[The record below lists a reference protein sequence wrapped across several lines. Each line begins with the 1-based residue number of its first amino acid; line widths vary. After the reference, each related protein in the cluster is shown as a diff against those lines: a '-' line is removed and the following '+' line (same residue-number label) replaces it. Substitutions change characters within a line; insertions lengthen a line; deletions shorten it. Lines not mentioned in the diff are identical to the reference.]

1 MRRITSL
8 TAALTFLLVVLTS
21 IILYIVP
28 QGRVAYWADWRLWG
42 LSKTDWGNI
51 HINLGFLFLIA
62 LGLHIYYNWKPL
74 MAYLKDRARR
84 FKLFTREFNIAL
96 AITVLCTLGSYFL
109 IPPFSWVMA
118 LNDHF
123 KETASAKYGEPPY
136 GHAELSTLKSFTGK
150 MNLDLANSLILLEES
165 GYRDASA
172 DATLAEIAK
181 RNGVAPQ
188 QIFMVIQPAALQTE
202 KTQAAVNRMPET
214 PAPGTGSL
222 SLDEFCAQYQLDTE
236 KTIQYL
242 KSKKISAS
250 GRLTLKAIAAA
261 NDMSPIDLF
270 EVLKELRPTR

>member
-74 MAYLKDRARR
+74 MAYLKDKARR

-96 AITVLCTLGSYFL
+96 AITVLCTIGSYFL

-165 GYRDASA
+165 GYSDASA

-188 QIFMVIQPAALQTE
+188 QIFMAIQPAALQTE

-261 NDMSPIDLF
+261 NAMSPIDLF
-270 EVLKELRPTR
+270 EVLKESRPTR

>member
-21 IILYIVP
+21 IVLYIVP

-74 MAYLKDRARR
+74 MAYLKDKARR

-96 AITVLCTLGSYFL
+96 AITVLCTIGSYFL

-150 MNLDLANSLILLEES
+150 MNLDLASSLVLLEES
-165 GYRDASA
+165 GYSDASA

-181 RNGVAPQ
+181 RKRRRPTADLHGDPTGGTANGENAGRCQ
-188 QIFMVIQPAALQTE
+188 SYARNT
-202 KTQAAVNRMPET
+202 
-214 PAPGTGSL
+214 GTGHRQPFIGRIL
-222 SLDEFCAQYQLDTE
+222 RAIPARHGEDDPVFE
-236 KTIQYL
+236 KQEDIGQWAFDPE
-242 KSKKISAS
+242 SD
-250 GRLTLKAIAAA
+250 RR
-261 NDMSPIDLF
+261 
-270 EVLKELRPTR
+270 RPMI